1 MTRYHARM
9 TRTMILLCV
18 LSFTSSAWASA
29 PTDQL
34 RDGVDRVF
42 KILKDPALAGD
53 KQLDHRRAAISKV
66 AGDVFDFP
74 EMAKRSLGQHWEART
89 LPQRVEFVRLFT
101 ELIERSY
108 IAKVDQHDAAARMT
122 YQAETVDG
130 DYAVVQTTIPL
141 THGDTM
147 PLGYRMRQTG
157 GRWKVYDLSID
168 GISLVGNYRAQ
179 FNRIIRTSSY
189 EDLIASLKA
198 NQTQFAVSATSG
210 TGRPVR

>member
-1 MTRYHARM
+1 MARYHAHIARVL
-9 TRTMILLCV
+9 ILLCA
-18 LSFTSSAWASA
+18 LSLASSAWAGA

-53 KQLDHRRAAISKV
+53 KQVDHRRAAISKV

-74 EMAKRSLGQHWEART
+74 EMAKRSLGQHWEPRT
-89 LPQRVEFVRLFT
+89 LPQRSEFVRLFT

-122 YQAETVDG
+122 YQAEKVDG
-130 DYAVVQTTIPL
+130 DFAVVQTTIPL
-141 THGDTM
+141 PHGDTM

-189 EDLIASLKA
+189 EDLIASLKS
-198 NQTQFAVSATSG
+198 NQTQFAGAASSAPGKAT
-210 TGRPVR
+210 R